1 MSKQYIKRIGD
12 LLIEQKIITPAIL
25 QQAIEIQKKDYKPL
39 GQILIDLGY
48 ITQDELNSILAK
60 QFGSLYI
67 NPKTFSLRSEDLK
80 VLLPAELAR
89 KYICFPFDLVGE
101 ELTVVMHDPFDSDA
115 ICELNK
121 FTNKHI
127 RPIHAKKQS
136 ILDVLDKIYGPE
148 NKNSQQEIPTLSV
161 TEEEL
166 SSVNI
171 VVPPPP
177 TPTLPDTQKEAEDK
191 LSQLFESTDSF
202 LETFEE
208 ELSKEGEEENK
219 EPSTIIEVK
228 EKEEEEP
235 VIKRPWATSVTKK
248 PAVIPSTEG
257 IAKPDSKLPLPYLTF
272 ENFVVAPSNQLAWAA
287 AQNVVSQ
294 PGVGFN
300 PLFIYGGV
308 GLGKTH
314 LSNAIGNELIK
325 RYPKA
330 KVCYITVDSFIRELI
345 ESVEHGDLKNFQSK
359 YRNLDTLL
367 IDDVQ
372 FLSGQERTQEEFF
385 YIFEQLYRSNGQMV
399 ITSDRLP
406 RQIDKLEDRLR
417 SRFEG
422 GLMVDVQIPDLE
434 TRIAIFRKKI
444 AIRGLEADDDIAKV
458 VASRLSSNI
467 RELEGIA
474 NRILAQAQLMQEP
487 ISMEMVLNILDTVAP
502 PNIPGD
508 SNPNNSPI
516 VTRPGAMPSEGFR

>member
-1 MSKQYIKRIGD
+1 MLEQYVKRIGD
-12 LLIEQKIITPAIL
+12 LLLEQKIITPSML
-25 QQAIEIQKKDYKPL
+25 QQAIDIQKKDYKPL
-39 GQILIDLGY
+39 GKILIDLGY
-48 ITQDELNSILAK
+48 ISSDELNTILAK

-67 NPKTFSLRSEDLK
+67 NPKTFTLRNDELID
-80 VLLPAELAR
+80 LLPATIAR
-89 KYICFPFDLVGE
+89 QFICFPFDLIGD
-101 ELTVVMHDPFDSDA
+101 ELTVVMHDPFDTDA
-115 ICELNK
+115 ILEINK
-121 FTNKHI
+121 FCGKQI
-127 RPIHAKKQS
+127 KPIHAKKQS
-136 ILDVLDKIYGPE
+136 IIEVLDKIYGSTGNVSPVE
-148 NKNSQQEIPTLSV
+148 DNMESPQQDDFS
-161 TEEEL
+161 
-166 SSVNI
+166 NI
-171 VVPPPP
+171 TIKMSPPSD
-177 TPTLPDTQKEAEDK
+177 LQKSAETK
-191 LSQLFESTDSF
+191 LTHLFESTDSF
-202 LETFEE
+202 LDSFDEVLSETQD
-208 ELSKEGEEENK
+208 LPENK
-219 EPSTIIEVK
+219 LIDDSSVTET
-228 EKEEEEP
+228 EEP
-235 VIKRPWATSVTKK
+235 IKRPWATTIVRKSPV
-248 PAVIPSTEG
+248 PNSEG
-257 IAKPDSKLPLPYLTF
+257 IAKPENKLPMSYLTF

-330 KVCYITVDSFIRELI
+330 KVYYITIDSFIRELI
-345 ESVEHGDLKNFQSK
+345 EAVEHGDLKNFQTK

-444 AIRGLEADDDIAKV
+444 ALRGLEADDEISRL

-487 ISMEMVLNILDTVAP
+487 ISMEMVLNILESVAP
-502 PNIPGD
+502 LGVSSEIN
-508 SNPNNSPI
+508 
-516 VTRPGAMPSEGFR
+516 RPGSPLITKPGTIPSQGFR

>member
-1 MSKQYIKRIGD
+1 MSQQYIKRIGD

-25 QQAIEIQKKDYKPL
+25 QQAIDIQNKDYKPL
-39 GQILIDLGY
+39 GKILIDLGY
-48 ITQDELNSILAK
+48 VSQDELNSILAK

-67 NPKTFSLRSEDLK
+67 NPKTFTLRSEELK
-80 VLLPAELAR
+80 VLVPSELAR
-89 KYICFPFDLVGE
+89 KYICFPFDLIGD

-115 ICELNK
+115 ISDLNK
-121 FTNKHI
+121 LTNKHI

-136 ILDVLDKIYGPE
+136 ILDVLDKIYG
-148 NKNSQQEIPTLSV
+148 QEKELPRVETISTPAPQ
-161 TEEEL
+161 EEL
-166 SSVNI
+166 TNI
-171 VVPPPP
+171 SITIPPV
-177 TPTLPDTQKEAEDK
+177 TPITTPDTQKEAENK

-208 ELSKEGEEENK
+208 ELTKEEEPK
-219 EPSTIIEVK
+219 ESLPIIEET

-235 VIKRPWATSVTKK
+235 VVKRPWATSIAKK
-248 PAVIPSTEG
+248 PAVVSSSEG

-330 KVCYITVDSFIRELI
+330 KVCYITIDSFIRELI

-444 AIRGLEADDDIAKV
+444 AHRGLEADDDIARL

-487 ISMEMVLNILDTVAP
+487 ISMEMVLGILDTVAP
-502 PNIPGD
+502 KSIPGD
-508 SNPNNSPI
+508 SNPNSSPI
-516 VTRPGAMPSEGFR
+516 VTRPGSMPSEGFR